1 MTHSVTVWL
10 NASKQGL
17 FILER
22 VNYSILESTSWI
34 ELRFVTMTNASSIPS
49 VPALI
54 FTFPI
59 LVYIM

>member
-1 MTHSVTVWL
+1 WL

-17 FILER
+17 SILEC

-34 ELRFVTMTNASSIPS
+34 ELRFVTMTNASSIPG